1 MKSANLTI
9 MVNAAR
15 KASKTLLRDFGEIEN
30 LQISEKGPGDFVSN
44 ADKRAEE
51 TIVAQLLGARPTWDI
66 LAEEG
71 SNKSTKAEYR
81 FVIDPLDGTNNF
93 LHGFPYW
100 AISIGLEKF
109 DKDGNAEIVAGVVM
123 NPVMDEIYYAEKG
136 QGAFLND
143 RRIRVSGRKDT
154 KLAFMGCGSAS
165 SYRRPH
171 KAPFDIRD
179 ALHRLG
185 HSVNS
190 VRCMNAAALDLAFV
204 ASGRYDAMVDLALK
218 KWDCAAGIIL
228 VREAGGKVT
237 KPHDFS
243 DGYEDGDILA
253 SNFQLHEKLM
263 RILSGTKEL

>member
-15 KASKTLLRDFGEIEN
+15 KASKTLLRDFGEVEN
-30 LQISEKGPGDFVSN
+30 LQISEKGPGDFVTN

-71 SNKSTKAEYR
+71 SDKSTNAEYR
-81 FVIDPLDGTNNF
+81 FVIDPLDGTTNF

-109 DKDGNAEIVAGVVM
+109 DADGKAEIIAGVVM
-123 NPVMDEIYYAEKG
+123 NPIMDEIYYAEKG

-143 RRIRVSGRKDT
+143 RRIRVSGRKDL
-154 KLAFMGCGSAS
+154 KNAFIGCGSAS
-165 SYRRPH
+165 SFRRPH

-204 ASGRYDAMVDLALK
+204 ASGRYDGMVDLALK

-243 DGYEDGDILA
+243 EGYDDGDILA
-253 SNFQLHEKLM
+253 SNFHLHEKLM
-263 RILSGTKEL
+263 RILSETKEL